1 MRENQK
7 LKELVHINRVSHLV
21 LPYKIYRVVFKN
33 VRAIT
38 SVGVNFPSILHK
50 KSYFFY
56 FTHSF
61 LQNTHISLS
70 ILHIYSIKYSFFYNF
85 LLFSPLPLFSH
96 KPNPKGP
103 KPISLKTTLSLS
115 LSRSLTDPNHHHTNH
130 QILAPTKHSF
140 ITLFITSFIASSL
153 QWVPKVDPPLLRLR
167 RLIKASSS
175 SRQSRC

>member
-1 MRENQK
+1 MTKVEIQA
-7 LKELVHINRVSHLV
+7 
-21 LPYKIYRVVFKN
+21 

-50 KSYFFY
+50 KGYFFY

-70 ILHIYSIKYSFFYNF
+70 ILHIYLIKYSLFFHF
-85 LLFSPLPLFSH
+85 LLFSPS
-96 KPNPKGP
+96 PKL
-103 KPISLKTTLSLS
+103 ISLKTTLSLS
-115 LSRSLTDPNHHHTNH
+115 LTHLNHHHTNH

-140 ITLFITSFIASSL
+140 ITLFITSSIASSL

-167 RLIKASSS
+167 RLIEASSS
-175 SRQSRC
+175 SRRSRRRRRRRHVLRPNLTKILES